1 MDFHLSIC
9 LVIYQKRV
17 EKKTM
22 FEMLENKYP
31 IFFAA
36 LDMFFLSDHPQSIC
50 EETRNGFLTRFA
62 L

>member
-1 MDFHLSIC
+1 M
-9 LVIYQKRV
+9 IYQKRV